1 LIGQV
6 CPVSKVLNAKINLEA
21 TLVGQVFVEN
31 KRSQPCAI
39 CGDNSAKSAQVCDLF
54 CVATDLPAKTV
65 VE

>member
-1 LIGQV
+1 LIGQG
-6 CPVSKVLNAKINLEA
+6 CPVSNVLNAKISLQA
-21 TLVGQVFVEN
+21 TLVGQIFVEN

-39 CGDNSAKSAQVCDLF
+39 CRDHSAKSAQVCDLF